1 MIKQWYNG
9 TNGLIQG
16 ECVLY
21 QKDTIAALAT
31 AQGEGGIAI
40 VRISGRRAEECLQ
53 RLFVPSCTFESHRM
67 YYGHLMQDGQMLD
80 ECMAVLMRSPRSYTR
95 EDVAE
100 IHLHGGS
107 FVAGSVLK
115 ALYAQGIRPASAG
128 EFTKRAFLNGRIDLS
143 RAEAVMALI
152 SAEGG
157 RAARAAVRQLSGGVS
172 SFIQTAQEKLLQLLS
187 GVAAAIDYPEEITFE
202 EAAGE
207 MTQGALALANELEN
221 ACDERGARIAR
232 SGLEVVLCGCPNVGK
247 SSLLNA
253 LSREEVAIVT
263 DIPGTTRDILRS
275 DMLLSGLKVRFVDTA
290 GLRQNTDAIETIGV
304 EKAKKAVA
312 SADVAVVVLDASR
325 PLQPQDETLL
335 RDTEDMPRIIVLNK
349 WDLPAVLNPGD
360 FENAV
365 CVSAAKGQG
374 MDRLE
379 EKIVAFGAGAGESE
393 LTQERHMALARE
405 AAAALRRAA
414 QACRDGEAV
423 DVAAVE
429 LNEALH
435 VLGRITGDQVDE
447 KLLDDVFSR
456 FCVGK

>member
-1 MIKQWYNG
+1 M
-9 TNGLIQG
+9 
-16 ECVLY
+16 Y

-40 VRISGRRAEECLQ
+40 VRISGDKAESCLKT
-53 RLFVPSCTFESHRM
+53 LFQPAVAFESHRM
-67 YYGHLMQDGQMLD
+67 YYGHLVQDGQVLD
-80 ECMAVLMRSPRSYTR
+80 ECMAVLMRAPRSYTR

-115 ALYAQGIRPASAG
+115 ALYALGVRPAAAG

-152 SAEGG
+152 SAEGS

-172 SFIQTAQEKLLQLLS
+172 SFIQTAQEKLLMLLS

-207 MTQGALALANELEN
+207 MTEGALSLADELEK

-290 GLRQNTDAIETIGV
+290 GLRQNTDTIETIGV

-325 PLQPQDETLL
+325 PLQAQDEALL
-335 RDTEDMPRIIVLNK
+335 QDTQDMPRIIVLNK
-349 WDLPAVLNPGD
+349 WDLPHALHAED
-360 FENAV
+360 FDNAV
-365 CVSAAKGQG
+365 CVSAAKGEGLQA
-374 MDRLE
+374 LE
-379 EKIVAFGAGAGESE
+379 EKIVSFGAGAGESE

-414 QACRDGEAV
+414 QACEEGEAV

-435 VLGRITGDQVDE
+435 VLGRITGDQVDD

>member
-1 MIKQWYNG
+1 MYK
-9 TNGLIQG
+9 
-16 ECVLY
+16 
-21 QKDTIAALAT
+21 KDTIAALAT

-40 VRISGRRAEECLQ
+40 IRISGMDAEKHLAA
-53 RLFVPSCTFESHRM
+53 LFQPACSFESHRM
-67 YYGHLMQDGQMLD
+67 YYGHLVHENQVLD
-80 ECMAVLMRSPRSYTR
+80 ECMAVLMRAPKSYTR

-100 IHLHGGS
+100 LHIHGGS
-107 FVAGSVLK
+107 FVAGQVLK
-115 ALYAQGIRPASAG
+115 TLYSQGVRPAQAG

-152 SAEGG
+152 SAEGQ

-172 SFIQTAQEKLLQLLS
+172 SFIKAAQEKLLQLLS

-207 MTQGALALANELEN
+207 MTQGALSLAQELEN
-221 ACDERGARIAR
+221 ACDERGARIAG

-275 DMLLSGLKVRFVDTA
+275 DILLQGLKVRFVDTA
-290 GLRQNTDAIETIGV
+290 GLRHNTDTIESIGV

-312 SADVAVVVLDASR
+312 GADVAVVVLDASR
-325 PLQPQDETLL
+325 PLEAQDEVLL
-335 RDTEDMPRIIVLNK
+335 ADTAGMPRIIVLNK
-349 WDLPAVLNPGD
+349 WDLPHALHEND
-360 FENAV
+360 FENSV
-365 CVSAAKGQG
+365 CVSAAKGEG
-374 MDRLE
+374 IDALE

-414 QACRDGEAV
+414 QACEMGEAV

-435 VLGRITGDQVDE
+435 ILGGITGDRVDE

>member
-1 MIKQWYNG
+1 M
-9 TNGLIQG
+9 
-16 ECVLY
+16 Y

-40 VRISGRRAEECLQ
+40 VRISGDKAESCLK
-53 RLFVPSCTFESHRM
+53 RLFQPAVAFESHRM
-67 YYGHLMQDGQMLD
+67 YYGHLVQDGQVLD
-80 ECMAVLMRSPRSYTR
+80 ECMAVLMRAPRSYTR

-115 ALYAQGIRPASAG
+115 ALYALGVRPASAG

-207 MTQGALALANELEN
+207 MTEGALSLAVELEN

-290 GLRQNTDAIETIGV
+290 GLRQNTDTIETIGV

-325 PLQPQDETLL
+325 PLQAQDEALL
-335 RDTEDMPRIIVLNK
+335 SDTKDMPRIIVLNK
-349 WDLPAVLNPGD
+349 WDLPAALNPAD

-374 MDRLE
+374 MDQLE

-414 QACRDGEAV
+414 QACKDGEAV

>member
-1 MIKQWYNG
+1 MY
-9 TNGLIQG
+9 
-16 ECVLY
+16 E
-21 QKDTIAALAT
+21 KDTIAALAT

-40 VRISGRRAEECLQ
+40 VRISGEKAEYCLRQ
-53 RLFVPSCTFESHRM
+53 LFQPAVSFESHRM
-67 YYGHLMQDGQMLD
+67 FYGHMVQNGQVLD
-80 ECMAVLMRSPRSYTR
+80 ECMAVLMRAPRSYTR

-107 FVAGSVLK
+107 FVAASVLK
-115 ALYAQGIRPASAG
+115 ALYALGVRPAAAG

-152 SAEGG
+152 SAEGS
-157 RAARAAVRQLSGGVS
+157 RAARAAVRQLDGGVS
-172 SFIQTAQEKLLQLLS
+172 SFVQTAQEKLLALLS

-207 MTQGALALANELEN
+207 MTEGALSLAHELES

-232 SGLEVVLCGCPNVGK
+232 QGLEVVLCGRPNVGK

-275 DMLLSGLKVRFVDTA
+275 DMYLSGLKVRFVDTA
-290 GLRQNTDAIETIGV
+290 GLRQNTDVIEAIGV
-304 EKAKKAVA
+304 ERARKAVA
-312 SADVAVVVLDASR
+312 GADVALVVLDASQ
-325 PLQPQDETLL
+325 PLQAEDEKLL
-335 RDTEDMPRIIVLNK
+335 EETRDMPRIVVLNK
-349 WDLPAVLNPGD
+349 GDLPAALHKAQ

-365 CVSAAKGQG
+365 VVSAAKKLG
-374 MDRLE
+374 MEELE
-379 EKIVAFGAGAGESE
+379 EKIAAYGAGAGEGE

-414 QACRDGEAV
+414 AACEMGEAV

-435 VLGRITGDQVDE
+435 VLGRITGEQVDE
-447 KLLDDVFSR
+447 RLLDDVFSR

>member
-1 MIKQWYNG
+1 MYK
-9 TNGLIQG
+9 
-16 ECVLY
+16 
-21 QKDTIAALAT
+21 KDTIAALAT

-40 VRISGRRAEECLQ
+40 IRISGMDAEKHLSA
-53 RLFVPSCTFESHRM
+53 LFQPACAFESHRM
-67 YYGHLMQDGQMLD
+67 YYGHLVHDDQVLD
-80 ECMAVLMRSPRSYTR
+80 ECMAVLMRAPRSYTR

-107 FVAGSVLK
+107 FIAGSVLK
-115 ALYAQGIRPASAG
+115 VLYSRGVRPAAAG
-128 EFTKRAFLNGRIDLS
+128 EFTRRAFLNGRIDLS

-152 SAEGG
+152 SAEGQ

-172 SFIQTAQEKLLQLLS
+172 SFVQTAQEKLLALLA

-207 MTQGALALANELEN
+207 MTQGALSLADELEN

-275 DMLLSGLKVRFVDTA
+275 DMMLKGLKVRFVDTA
-290 GLRQNTDAIETIGV
+290 GLRSNTDTIETIGV

-312 SADVAVVVLDASR
+312 SADVALVVLDASR
-325 PLQPQDETLL
+325 PLEPQDEELL
-335 RDTEDMPRIIVLNK
+335 EQTKGMPRIIVLNK
-349 WDLPAVLNPGD
+349 GDLPAVLQPED

-365 CVSAAKGQG
+365 MVSAATGEG
-374 MDRLE
+374 LWELE
-379 EKIVAFGAGAGESE
+379 ERITAYGEGAGESE

-414 QACRDGEAV
+414 QACQMGEAV

-435 VLGRITGDQVDE
+435 ILGGITGDRVDE

>member
-1 MIKQWYNG
+1 M
-9 TNGLIQG
+9 
-16 ECVLY
+16 Y

-40 VRISGRRAEECLQ
+40 VRISGDKAESCLK
-53 RLFVPSCTFESHRM
+53 RLFQPAVAFESHRM
-67 YYGHLMQDGQMLD
+67 YYGHLVQGENVLD
-80 ECMAVLMRSPRSYTR
+80 ECMAVLMRAPRSYTR

-115 ALYAQGIRPASAG
+115 ALYALGVRPASAG

-207 MTQGALALANELEN
+207 MTEGALSLAVELEN

-290 GLRQNTDAIETIGV
+290 GLRQNTDTIETIGV

-325 PLQPQDETLL
+325 PLQAQDEALL
-335 RDTEDMPRIIVLNK
+335 SDTKDMPRIIVLNK
-349 WDLPAVLNPGD
+349 WDLPAALNPAD

-374 MDRLE
+374 MDQLE
-379 EKIVAFGAGAGESE
+379 ERIVAFGAGAGESE

-414 QACRDGEAV
+414 QACKDGEAV

>member
-1 MIKQWYNG
+1 M
-9 TNGLIQG
+9 
-16 ECVLY
+16 Y

-40 VRISGRRAEECLQ
+40 VRISGDKAEYCLQ
-53 RLFVPSCTFESHRM
+53 QLFVPRCAFESHRM
-67 YYGHLMQDGQMLD
+67 YYGHLVQDGQTLD
-80 ECMAVLMRSPRSYTR
+80 ECMAVIMRAPRSYTR

-107 FVAGSVLK
+107 FVAGSVLR
-115 ALYAQGIRPASAG
+115 ALYALGVRPASAG

-207 MTQGALALANELEN
+207 MTEGALKLADELEN

-290 GLRQNTDAIETIGV
+290 GLRQNTDTIEAIGV

-325 PLQPQDETLL
+325 PLQPQDEALL
-335 RDTEDMPRIIVLNK
+335 CDTKDMPRIIVLNK
-349 WDLPAVLNPGD
+349 WDLPAVLNPVD

-365 CVSAAKGQG
+365 CVSAARGQG

>member
-1 MIKQWYNG
+1 M
-9 TNGLIQG
+9 
-16 ECVLY
+16 Y

-40 VRISGRRAEECLQ
+40 VRISGQRAEECLQ

-67 YYGHLMQDGQMLD
+67 YYGHLMQGGQMLD
-80 ECMAVLMRSPRSYTR
+80 ECMVVLMRAPRSYTR

-100 IHLHGGS
+100 IHLHGGG

-115 ALYAQGIRPASAG
+115 ALYALGIRPASAG

-152 SAEGG
+152 SAEGA

-304 EKAKKAVA
+304 EKAKRAVA

-325 PLQPQDETLL
+325 PLQPQDEALL

-349 WDLPAVLNPGD
+349 WDLPAALNPAD

-365 CVSAAKGQG
+365 CVSAAKGEGLQV
-374 MDRLE
+374 LE